1 LLKGT
6 ATVSTAT
13 TTPTENTTAGAY
25 LLQN

>member
-13 TTPTENTTAGAY
+13 TTPTENTTAGEY
-25 LLQN
+25 LPQN